1 MKNSLLGIIFLTA
14 FSVHAQNP
22 NPDLF
27 QTWYLSF
34 VQSSDLGTPNEVS
47 EIEPEITPT
56 LTILENFEF
65 YGEGAC
71 NTFSG
76 VFDSLDSGNL
86 ETIDYSYTNE
96 VCNVQVHNFFES
108 EFFSFMSGGG
118 FYEITQVENGLVL
131 AIMNPIFGEA
141 IFKNFNL
148 STNNFEL
155 TAIQIYPNP
164 SSDRIFVK
172 SNHSMIEKIEIY
184 NAIGQLNKSVV
195 SDFNSLDISDLLV
208 GVYSLKIYTDNG
220 VLSKK
225 IIKN

>member
-1 MKNSLLGIIFLTA
+1 MKNSLVVILFLNV
-14 FSVHAQNP
+14 FFVHAQNP

-34 VQSSDLGTPNEVS
+34 VQSSDLGSPYEVS

-65 YGEGAC
+65 YGVGAC

-76 VFDSLDSGNL
+76 VFDFLDSVTVQ
-86 ETIDYSYTNE
+86 TIDYSYTNE

-118 FYEITQVENGLVL
+118 YYEITQVENGLVL
-131 AIMNPIFGEA
+131 SIMNPIFGQA
-141 IFKNFNL
+141 IFKNFVL
-148 STNNFEL
+148 SANNFEL
-155 TAIQIYPNP
+155 TSIQIYPNP
-164 SSDRIFVK
+164 SSDRIFIK
-172 SNHSMIEKIEIY
+172 SNNSMIEKIEIY
-184 NAIGQLNKSVV
+184 NAIGQLNKSVI
-195 SDFNSLDISDLLV
+195 SDFNSLDISDLFE
-208 GVYSLKIYTDNG
+208 GVYSLKIYTENG
-220 VLSKK
+220 VFSKK